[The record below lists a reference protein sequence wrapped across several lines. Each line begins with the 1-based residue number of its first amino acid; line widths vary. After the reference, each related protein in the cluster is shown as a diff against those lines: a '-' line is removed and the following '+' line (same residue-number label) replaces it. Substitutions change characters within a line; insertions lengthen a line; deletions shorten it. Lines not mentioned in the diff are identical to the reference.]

1 MIRDNSLAG
10 KIFDGFNIL
19 LMITIMIITAYP
31 LLYVISASMSD
42 PVQLAHHQG
51 ILLLPQGFTLRA
63 YQLVLENPNISTGYK
78 NTLIYV
84 VGGTS
89 INLFMTT
96 LGAYVLSKKN
106 MMWNNAIM
114 FLIVFTMFFGGGMI
128 PRFLL
133 IRKLGMVN
141 TRWALLIP
149 NAIGTWNLIITRTS
163 FMGIP
168 NSLQESA
175 TIDGASDFTVLLR
188 IILPLSL
195 PVIAVMTLFYG
206 VGHWNAWFDAMV
218 FMRSRD
224 LYPLQLFL
232 REILIQNRAD
242 SMMINFDYVEGERY
256 KELVKYSTIV
266 VATVPVLFI
275 YPFLQKYFVKGVMV
289 GALKG

>member
-1 MIRDNSLAG
+1 
-10 KIFDGFNIL
+10 
-19 LMITIMIITAYP
+19 
-31 LLYVISASMSD
+31 
-42 PVQLAHHQG
+42 
-51 ILLLPQGFTLRA
+51 
-63 YQLVLENPNISTGYK
+63 
-78 NTLIYV
+78 
-84 VGGTS
+84 
-89 INLFMTT
+89 
-96 LGAYVLSKKN
+96 